1 MPPQL
6 RTVSDGKN
14 GKKRMSMRRERER
27 EREIGRDRRRESEK
41 EREKQ
46 KKRTKESE
54 RQKGRGLNEGGEN
67 APLKGSNGLAAAV
80 TEEEYKKVPKLLF
93 ESRS

>member
-1 MPPQL
+1 
-6 RTVSDGKN
+6 
-14 GKKRMSMRRERER
+14 MSMRRER
-27 EREIGRDRRRESEK
+27 GRDRRRESEK
-41 EREKQ
+41 KRKREKQ

-67 APLKGSNGLAAAV
+67 APLKGSNGPAAAV